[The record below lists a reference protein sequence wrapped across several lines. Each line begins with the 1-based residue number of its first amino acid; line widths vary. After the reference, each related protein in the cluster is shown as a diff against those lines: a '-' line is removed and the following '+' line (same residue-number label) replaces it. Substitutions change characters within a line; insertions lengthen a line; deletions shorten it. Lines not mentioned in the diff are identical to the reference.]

1 MTERRRVLITGASA
15 GIGKSFARVFAENGW
30 DTVLVARREDRLQAL
45 ATELTE
51 AYGGDHRVFAADLAR
66 VGAPAKIEAFVKEAG
81 LSIDGVVNNAGYGLK
96 KKFLEASWE
105 EHRAFM
111 QVLMVSLTELC
122 HRFAPAMV
130 ERGFGRIINVASIA
144 AHAPEYPGNLYNAAK
159 AYVLHATEALAL
171 ELKPRG
177 VHVTA
182 VCPGFTHTEFHD
194 NMGVKKALAGV
205 PSWMWMDADEVARLG
220 YEASM
225 RGQTVCVT
233 GWVNKALVGLMRL
246 MPYSMR
252 ERVAAKQKVVMKD

>member
-1 MTERRRVLITGASA
+1 ELC
-15 GIGKSFARVFAENGW
+15 AEF
-30 DTVLVARREDRLQAL
+30 
-45 ATELTE
+45 
-51 AYGGDHRVFAADLAR
+51 GGDHRVFPADLAR
-66 VGAPAKIEAFVKEAG
+66 VGAPARIEGWVNEQG
-81 LSIDGVVNNAGYGLK
+81 LVIDGLVNNAGYGLK
-96 KKFLEASWE
+96 KGFLEASWD

-144 AHAPEYPGNLYNAAK
+144 AHAPEYPGNLYNASK

-171 ELKPRG
+171 ELKPQG

-194 NMGVKKALAGV
+194 TMGVKKALSGL
-205 PSWMWMDADEVARLG
+205 PSWMWMDADEVARQG
-220 YEASM
+220 YEAAM

-233 GWVNKALVGLMRL
+233 GWVNKTLVGLMRL

-252 ERVAAKQKVVMKD
+252 ERVAAKQKVVSKTH